1 MKRNIILSIAAL
13 LMALLTVP
21 ELYCGP
27 VRQSDTFY
35 TQPDGS
41 TFAVKVRGDEWL
53 CIRTTKDG
61 CAIIRDEDGWWCYG
75 TYDEDCRL
83 ESSGYRIGEAV
94 PSDILTR
101 SRDIPYGALSKRA
114 AARRQKVRHADIAA
128 LNAVRELN
136 SVKTRSGAP
145 IHKKGIAILAQFQ
158 DVKFTRT
165 KEDFQNLLN
174 QRGYDG
180 TGSAKDY
187 YEEQFGEGWEFSFD
201 VSDIVTLPFNLKYY
215 GENSQSDDSGSDIR
229 PATMAWHACKAADD
243 YVDFSLYDQDGDGK
257 VDNVYIF
264 YAGYDESENS
274 DQPDLLWAH
283 QYYIISGQENV
294 PAIEKLDGVHVD
306 RYACSSELSSGRKI
320 TGIGTFCH
328 EYMHTFG
335 VPDFYDTDYDA
346 DGAMAAGLWKKTSLM
361 DGGNYNNNS
370 ATPPNLN
377 CIERH
382 LLGLSE
388 PLPIEEGHSY
398 TLEPVHKNGQYH
410 ILSSSTEGEYFL
422 FECRSNEGW
431 DKYIGGKGMLV
442 YHIDRNAVENVD
454 GYGMVS
460 KWTYNT
466 VNTDPLHQCA
476 DLIEA
481 DGRNDDITDTEY
493 PYSNIMGIFYPRPD
507 VTSITPEN
515 TPAFRLW
522 ENGTPEISI
531 IGITSTNE
539 GIRFSAV
546 NSTDIPEIPD
556 IAGFGYQVYPDAI
569 FITFK
574 SSNPLINE
582 TAMLEWGKNGETQ
595 TESVKLN
602 PSQDGYYYYL
612 ITGLE
617 SGSVLY
623 DIKVRFSQNSI
634 FGKPH
639 QMSVMTKRSPSISW
653 PYLYLN
659 SGEISQSEGMVAH
672 VVNAEAAVGKTWY
685 LDGQP
690 LAVGDDCKIHPA
702 GSGTLSCEIT
712 WKNGSSDVVVKE
724 ITIKE

>member
-1 MKRNIILSIAAL
+1 
-13 LMALLTVP
+13 
-21 ELYCGP
+21 
-27 VRQSDTFY
+27 
-35 TQPDGS
+35 
-41 TFAVKVRGDEWL
+41 
-53 CIRTTKDG
+53 
-61 CAIIRDEDGWWCYG
+61 
-75 TYDEDCRL
+75 
-83 ESSGYRIGEAV
+83 
-94 PSDILTR
+94 
-101 SRDIPYGALSKRA
+101 
-114 AARRQKVRHADIAA
+114 
-128 LNAVRELN
+128 
-136 SVKTRSGAP
+136 
-145 IHKKGIAILAQFQ
+145 
-158 DVKFTRT
+158 
-165 KEDFQNLLN
+165 
-174 QRGYDG
+174 
-180 TGSAKDY
+180 
-187 YEEQFGEGWEFSFD
+187 
-201 VSDIVTLPFNLKYY
+201 
-215 GENSQSDDSGSDIR
+215 
-229 PATMAWHACKAADD
+229 
-243 YVDFSLYDQDGDGK
+243 
-257 VDNVYIF
+257 
-264 YAGYDESENS
+264 
-274 DQPDLLWAH
+274 
-283 QYYIISGQENV
+283 
-294 PAIEKLDGVHVD
+294 
-306 RYACSSELSSGRKI
+306 
-320 TGIGTFCH
+320 
-328 EYMHTFG
+328 
-335 VPDFYDTDYDA
+335 
-346 DGAMAAGLWKKTSLM
+346 
-361 DGGNYNNNS
+361 
-370 ATPPNLN
+370 
-377 CIERH
+377 
-382 LLGLSE
+382 
-388 PLPIEEGHSY
+388 
-398 TLEPVHKNGQYH
+398 
-410 ILSSSTEGEYFL
+410 
-422 FECRSNEGW
+422 
-431 DKYIGGKGMLV
+431 MLV
-442 YHIDRNAVENVD
+442 YHIDRNAVEHVD

-493 PYSNIMGIFYPRPD
+493 PYSNIMGIFYPRSD

-702 GSGTLSCEIT
+702 RSGTLSCEIT